1 MLRKI
6 LQRDRRQ
13 AVGAHGLQTRRHG
26 LGTRKRGDLRDA
38 VLDRL
43 GSKLVAIIAGGMPER
58 RVDHERD
65 IAGDQ
70 HVEHVGRPFAD
81 LLDRSTVYTGSPQ
94 RTRGALGCHD
104 TEAKA
109 HEIARDRHDAALVAI
124 AHAHEHRPP
133 LRGACS

>member
-1 MLRKI
+1 M
-6 LQRDRRQ
+6 
-13 AVGAHGLQTRRHG
+13 
-26 LGTRKRGDLRDA
+26 
-38 VLDRL
+38 LDRL

-81 LLDRSTVYTGSPQ
+81 LLDRCTFYTGSPQ
-94 RTRGALGCHD
+94 RARRTRGGHD
-104 TEAKA
+104 AKTES

-133 LRGACS
+133 FGELVADG